1 MKGFLKVVLGAAL
14 GTLLAFW
21 LLVFIVVGAVGGMA
35 SALWKG
41 QSFVPKEGTVL
52 RIALSGTLTD
62 DDPAYSWESLLSE
75 EESNSL
81 KGLLEAIRK
90 AGEHPKV
97 QGIYL
102 EAKGL
107 STGTADRQALRR
119 ALQKFKEKGKFVVA
133 YGDIY
138 SQGDY
143 FVCSVADRLFLN
155 PQGMVE
161 LSGLS
166 MHTLF
171 YKGISEKL
179 GIEWETFK
187 VGAYKGAV
195 ESYTLDRLSA
205 ANREQLESYT
215 ASVWN
220 VITAGIAESRGI
232 SPAQIDSLAE
242 AGVMMSPQEETVS
255 GGLVDALAYRD
266 EAEAYV
272 KELAGQKS
280 TWLETVEV
288 TDLRNLAEHKKTASD
303 NEIAFLY
310 DVPLPIPSIGNSDN
324 EIAILYAEGT
334 ITEERFSP
342 FAGEEPTITESVADD
357 LADLREDEAV
367 KAVVFR
373 INSPGG
379 SSYVSEQIWHQ
390 VSQLSKVKPVIVSM
404 GSVAASGGYYI
415 ACAAQRIYAEPAT
428 LTGSIGIYAQIPVL
442 AGTLE
447 KAGITGDGVKTH
459 RYADF
464 GDITRPFRD
473 DERGL
478 LQAYVERGYRLFLSR
493 CAEGR
498 TMSLEAVDSIAQG
511 RIWTGEQALANGL
524 VDALGGI
531 DDAIAAAASAADL
544 TDYRVVDVSSST
556 DFWQVS
562 IERIVGSLRSAI
574 VKDFAG
580 ADYAFLRSLR
590 TLRTP
595 TPLQARLPLT
605 IQAL

>member
-1 MKGFLKVVLGAAL
+1 MKGFFKVVLGATL
-14 GTLLAFW
+14 GALLAFW
-21 LLVFIVVGAVGGMA
+21 LLILIVVGAVGGAA

-41 QSFVPKEGTVL
+41 KAFVPKEGTVL
-52 RIALSGTLTD
+52 HIALSGVLTD
-62 DDPAYSWESLLSE
+62 DDPAYSWEALLNE
-75 EESNSL
+75 DESHSL

-90 AGEHPKV
+90 AGGNPNV
-97 QGIYL
+97 RGIYI
-102 EAKGL
+102 EAKGM

-119 ALQKFKEKGKFVVA
+119 ALLAFKAKGKFVVA
-133 YGDIY
+133 YGDVY

-143 FVCSVADRLFLN
+143 FICSVADRLFLN

-161 LSGLS
+161 LRGLS
-166 MHTLF
+166 MQALF

-179 GIEWETFK
+179 GVEWETFK
-187 VGAYKGAV
+187 VGTYKGAV
-195 ESYTLDRLSA
+195 EPYTLDKLSE

-215 ASVWN
+215 ASVWSS
-220 VITAGIAESRGI
+220 IAGEIAQSRGVT
-232 SPAQIDSLAE
+232 PAQIDSLAE
-242 AGVMMSPQEETVS
+242 TGVMMAPQDELVS
-255 GGLVDALAYRD
+255 GRLVDELRYRD
-266 EAEAYV
+266 EAEEYV
-272 KELAGQKS
+272 KELAGQES
-280 TWLETVEV
+280 TWLEMAEV
-288 TDLRNLAEHKKTASD
+288 ADLRTITEKETTAD
-303 NEIAFLY
+303 DKIA
-310 DVPLPIPSIGNSDN
+310 V
-324 EIAILYAEGT
+324 LYAEGV
-334 ITEERFSP
+334 ITEERLSP
-342 FAGEEPTITESVADD
+342 FIAGEEPTITESVVDD

-379 SSYVSEQIWHQ
+379 SAYVSEQIWHQ
-390 VSQLSKVKPVIVSM
+390 VSKLAQVKPVIVSM
-404 GSVAASGGYYI
+404 GNVAASGGYYI
-415 ACAAQRIYAEPAT
+415 ACAAQRIYAEPTT

-442 AGTLE
+442 AGTLD
-447 KAGITGDGVKTH
+447 KVGITEDGVKTH

-498 TMSLEAVDSIAQG
+498 SMAVDVVDSVAQG

-524 VDALGGI
+524 VDELGGI
-531 DDAIAAAASAADL
+531 DEAIAAAAAAAEL

-556 DFWQVS
+556 DFWQVR
-562 IERIVGSLRSAI
+562 IERLLGSLRLAV

-580 ADYAFLRSLR
+580 ADYAFLHSLR

-605 IQAL
+605 LQPL